1 MNDYSILRM
10 YMSSPNLDF
19 DMDLEVIGNVEVI
32 RVPGARAKW
41 PAVLVRQLGHFPM
54 APSASVYMHEN
65 GITMQLF
72 RAGVDDSGVAGA
84 SPDSLL
90 WIESEGRALRLWP

>member
-1 MNDYSILRM
+1 MNDYSILRL
-10 YMSSPNLDF
+10 YMSSLNLDVY
-19 DMDLEVIGNVEVI
+19 LEHESIGNVDVI
-32 RVPGARAKW
+32 RAPGSRAKW
-41 PAVLVRQLGHFPM
+41 PAVLVRQRGHFPM

-72 RAGVDDSGVAGA
+72 RAGVDDSGLAGA

>member
-1 MNDYSILRM
+1 MNEYSILRM
-10 YMSSPNLDF
+10 YMSSLNPAV
-19 DMDLEVIGNVEVI
+19 DMNSELIGNVEVI

>member
-1 MNDYSILRM
+1 MNEYSVLRM
-10 YMSSPNLDF
+10 YMSSLNPAF
-19 DMDLEVIGNVEVI
+19 DMNSEIIGNVEVI

-54 APSASVYMHEN
+54 APSASVYMHEH